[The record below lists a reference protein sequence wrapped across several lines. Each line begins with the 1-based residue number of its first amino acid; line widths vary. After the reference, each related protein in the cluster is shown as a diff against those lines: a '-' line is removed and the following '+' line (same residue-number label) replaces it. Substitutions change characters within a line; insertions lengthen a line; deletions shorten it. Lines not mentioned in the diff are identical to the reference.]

1 MIFHVLVVDDEPAI
15 ADSVYHLLSREENLE
30 VYCAYS
36 AAEALRIL
44 EQTRIDLLVS
54 DIRMPEMDGLE
65 LLDRVNR
72 NWPQCR
78 CIFLTAYS
86 QFDYVYRAM
95 AKKAAGYLL
104 KTETDAVLLQKVH
117 DTLDAFQ
124 QERDTQDEKEKDR
137 ESGILKQRRRLFA
150 AVCEKEGEGD
160 LIPVLKQCGF
170 SNLSVQLVFVLAHTA
185 KSLTES
191 ALVQLHRCLS
201 RQLSYYNAHHTYA
214 LNLSDDAA
222 LWICGYTDEAPLSRL
237 YGLLENAQNAIQLAE
252 STAVDF
258 LLCLQ
263 PTEAVRFPQ
272 LCEEMLREM
281 ERRTK
286 LADGMPFV
294 YGFSPSDFPENQV
307 TIGNIKAYIAAHVRE
322 DLSVA
327 SLSAM
332 SHYNSDYLT
341 RLFRQ
346 ATGVTLSHFIASCR
360 MDEIRRLMKTS
371 RMSLNDIASCM
382 SFSSRSYFNRFIK
395 RETGMTPQEVMTK
408 TREE

>member
-1 MIFHVLVVDDEPAI
+1 
-15 ADSVYHLLSREENLE
+15 
-30 VYCAYS
+30 
-36 AAEALRIL
+36 
-44 EQTRIDLLVS
+44 
-54 DIRMPEMDGLE
+54 
-65 LLDRVNR
+65 
-72 NWPQCR
+72 
-78 CIFLTAYS
+78 
-86 QFDYVYRAM
+86 
-95 AKKAAGYLL
+95 
-104 KTETDAVLLQKVH
+104 
-117 DTLDAFQ
+117 
-124 QERDTQDEKEKDR
+124 
-137 ESGILKQRRRLFA
+137 
-150 AVCEKEGEGD
+150 
-160 LIPVLKQCGF
+160 
-170 SNLSVQLVFVLAHTA
+170 
-185 KSLTES
+185 
-191 ALVQLHRCLS
+191 
-201 RQLSYYNAHHTYA
+201 
-214 LNLSDDAA
+214 
-222 LWICGYTDEAPLSRL
+222 
-237 YGLLENAQNAIQLAE
+237 
-252 STAVDF
+252 
-258 LLCLQ
+258 
-263 PTEAVRFPQ
+263 
-272 LCEEMLREM
+272 M